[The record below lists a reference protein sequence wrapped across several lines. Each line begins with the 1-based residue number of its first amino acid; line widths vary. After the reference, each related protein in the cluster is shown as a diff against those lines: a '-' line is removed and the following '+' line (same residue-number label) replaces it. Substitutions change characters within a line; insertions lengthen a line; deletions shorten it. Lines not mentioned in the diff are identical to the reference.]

1 MMKKKRQDKIVELIE
16 NNSLTTQEELSELL
30 KRNGYKVTQATISRD
45 IRELRLTKVNVD
57 GKQRYVALKENEK
70 DMNDR
75 YIRVLKEGFVSMCT
89 AHGFLVLK
97 TVSGMAMAVA
107 AAVDSI
113 KIREIA
119 GCIAGDD
126 TIFIAIKTDEAA
138 DTVMERIDELVT
150 G

>member
-57 GKQRYVALKENEK
+57 GKQRYVA
-70 DMNDR
+70 
-75 YIRVLKEGFVSMCT
+75 
-89 AHGFLVLK
+89 
-97 TVSGMAMAVA
+97 VA

-138 DTVMERIDELVT
+138 DTVMERIDELVA